1 MATQLEL
8 ALMAGGA
15 YVSTR
20 SDINRL
26 PTPASWVKLTGDPDK
41 VTGFE
46 AVAFIKEG
54 SSLLTSPEIVI
65 SYSGTDPNNSNP
77 LTTPDGK
84 TNTALAGG
92 GWAEQLLQA
101 AQYYLDIKAANPN
114 ATITLTGHSLGGGL
128 AALVAVFFDVHAQT
142 FDQAPFT
149 NSALSTANGDNA
161 QLLRDRLAGSGSTYQ
176 SGIEKLDAYLQLRNA
191 STSRSYIPR
200 QERVDTIRVEGEFLD
215 GGFLGNK
222 SFGNPSTS
230 IQHGPAEWTLASF
243 DLHSQAL
250 LTAFLQSQKTATPS
264 NTLNEV
270 SKSLPPLLQML
281 FDKNLFTFNAASADT
296 NHEPSLQG
304 ATHA

>member
-142 FDQAPFT
+142 FDQAPFA

-270 SKSLPPLLQML
+270 SKSLPPLLRML

>member
-230 IQHGPAEWTLASF
+230 IQHGPAEWPLASF

-270 SKSLPPLLQML
+270 SKSLPPLLRML

>member
-1 MATQLEL
+1 MVTTLDYAI
-8 ALMAGGA
+8 MAGRS
-15 YVSTR
+15 YFDTR
-20 SDINRL
+20 AAINRF
-26 PTPASWVKLTGDPDK
+26 PIPDGWTLDFRIPEDK
-41 VTGFE
+41 TTGFE
-46 AVAFIKEG
+46 GAVFRKSA
-54 SSLLTSPEIVI
+54 TNEIVI

-270 SKSLPPLLQML
+270 SKSLPPLLRML

>member
-1 MATQLEL
+1 
-8 ALMAGGA
+8 
-15 YVSTR
+15 
-20 SDINRL
+20 
-26 PTPASWVKLTGDPDK
+26 
-41 VTGFE
+41 
-46 AVAFIKEG
+46 
-54 SSLLTSPEIVI
+54 
-65 SYSGTDPNNSNP
+65 
-77 LTTPDGK
+77 
-84 TNTALAGG
+84 
-92 GWAEQLLQA
+92 
-101 AQYYLDIKAANPN
+101 
-114 ATITLTGHSLGGGL
+114 
-128 AALVAVFFDVHAQT
+128 LVAVFFDVHAQT

-176 SGIEKLDAYLQLRNA
+176 SGIEKLDAYLELRNA

-281 FDKNLFTFNAASADT
+281 FDKNLFTFNAASADS

>member
-1 MATQLEL
+1 MTNTIDYALL
-8 ALMAGGA
+8 AGA
-15 YVSTR
+15 AYYSTR
-20 SDINRL
+20 SEVNRFPIAL
-26 PTPASWVKLTGDPDK
+26 GWSELFEERIADKITGY
-41 VTGFE
+41 E
-46 AVAFIKEG
+46 ARAFQKG
-54 SSLLTSPEIVI
+54 SEIVI

-250 LTAFLQSQKTATPS
+250 LIAFLQSQKTATPS

-270 SKSLPPLLQML
+270 SKSLPPLLRML

>member
-1 MATQLEL
+1 
-8 ALMAGGA
+8 
-15 YVSTR
+15 
-20 SDINRL
+20 
-26 PTPASWVKLTGDPDK
+26 VKLTGDPDK